1 MGAEVHRTPHAST
14 CTELDAASPPCV
26 YAAHDWLVRMGI
38 DRGGISSGRV
48 LDDAVLWNP
57 PVATETNMDREI
69 KALLMVVALLTAA
82 GTGAQEATASFAAL
96 DQDKDGMISVTE
108 ARGDKKVSAQFAT
121 ADKNQD
127 GFLSRAEF
135 DAIVA
140 R

>member
-1 MGAEVHRTPHAST
+1 
-14 CTELDAASPPCV
+14 
-26 YAAHDWLVRMGI
+26 
-38 DRGGISSGRV
+38 
-48 LDDAVLWNP
+48 
-57 PVATETNMDREI
+57 MDREI

-108 ARGDKKVSAQFAT
+108 ARADKK
-121 ADKNQD
+121 QD

>member
-1 MGAEVHRTPHAST
+1 
-14 CTELDAASPPCV
+14 
-26 YAAHDWLVRMGI
+26 
-38 DRGGISSGRV
+38 
-48 LDDAVLWNP
+48 
-57 PVATETNMDREI
+57 MDREI
-69 KALLMVVALLTAA
+69 KALLMVVALLSAA
-82 GTGAQEATASFAAL
+82 GTGAQEATASFTAL